1 MEAVQRM
8 TSAWRRFLFCDID
21 TGCTVVFNLAESA
34 RRSAAQGHAAAR

>member
-21 TGCTVVFNLAESA
+21 TGFTVVFNPAESD
-34 RRSAAQGHAAAR
+34 RPSAAPGHAAAR